1 MTELVGIE
9 HIILPA
15 PSSLSIIWHLQR
27 MFAAFLINSILALC
41 IILAVDIAEKAKPS
55 FKGRVAIAL
64 IIGLVTSVVANYV

>member
-1 MTELVGIE
+1 
-9 HIILPA
+9 
-15 PSSLSIIWHLQR
+15 